1 MRDSRR
7 FGARRPRERRSDA
20 IGLRRRAS
28 RPRRLLV
35 SPSLRRRRSKER
47 AHLLEVRVSRR
58 GHRREFGTHPGDVV
72 AHRRRRRGG
81 IAVARVGV
89 VGIVAVV
96 VAVAGVGIVRRW
108 TERVEGSAHGGAD
121 EDARRGVRGVFAN
134 VAVASYGGVVFA
146 VVAGSVEPRWE
157 VGERVVG
164 VHLRDVVVHALVLV
178 DGLTGKGH
186 VLVEARGRLRG
197 GARRR
202 LGRGLVA
209 RHARRGVGNG
219 AVTGTGDVA
228 GVDGVGR
235 DARAADDGTR
245 GRDGVSGRTVRRERL
260 VELELALVPT
270 HGRTHP
276 RRAISKVKPPRAC
289 FVDAREGSRCE
300 FGVISRRAPPRSRAF
315 RRYDDTTRRASRE
328 RALVCVRRTARR
340 SRTNN
345 IGRGETAVNS
355 DDAFV
360 AAVGWTCPAITDSVE
375 VFAWGDAHSG
385 AHDAVRTTPPT
396 SERAV
401 GPVDALRASSITRRN
416 VAWSAARALWK
427 SRAPLGASSRHR
439 PDMLTCASFSAAAPA
454 RVRATRAF
462 TVGAGARACVAPRAS
477 PTRRDDLLAVLS
489 HHRRAGNAGTPSV
502 SWAASP
508 IIAARARPVRGCRAK
523 TSAETDRANANHVDD
538 DDDAILA
545 FVPSDP
551 FSQTPEE
558 RKEAHRASCE
568 EGRRRAN
575 EKRARRMVRLSPRRR
590 RRPRHAS
597 LPSRRPHPSVPYDS
611 PILAPA

>member
-134 VAVASYGGVVFA
+134 VAVASSGGVVFA

-164 VHLRDVVVHALVLV
+164 VLLRVVVVHALVLV

-235 DARAADDGTR
+235 DA
-245 GRDGVSGRTVRRERL
+245 
-260 VELELALVPT
+260 AL
-270 HGRTHP
+270 RMM
-276 RRAISKVKPPRAC
+276 
-289 FVDAREGSRCE
+289 
-300 FGVISRRAPPRSRAF
+300 
-315 RRYDDTTRRASRE
+315 E
-328 RALVCVRRTARR
+328 RAGATA
-340 SRTNN
+340 SPD
-345 IGRGETAVNS
+345 G
-355 DDAFV
+355 
-360 AAVGWTCPAITDSVE
+360 P
-375 VFAWGDAHSG
+375 SG
-385 AHDAVRTTPPT
+385 ASGSWSSSSRSFQRTDELILAGRFQK
-396 SERAV
+396 SSHHAH
-401 GPVDALRASSITRRN
+401 ASSTLAKGR
-416 VAWSAARALWK
+416 
-427 SRAPLGASSRHR
+427 GASS
-439 PDMLTCASFSAAAPA
+439 
-454 RVRATRAF
+454 
-462 TVGAGARACVAPRAS
+462 G
-477 PTRRDDLLAVLS
+477 
-489 HHRRAGNAGTPSV
+489 
-502 SWAASP
+502 
-508 IIAARARPVRGCRAK
+508 
-523 TSAETDRANANHVDD
+523 
-538 DDDAILA
+538 
-545 FVPSDP
+545 
-551 FSQTPEE
+551 
-558 RKEAHRASCE
+558 
-568 EGRRRAN
+568 
-575 EKRARRMVRLSPRRR
+575 
-590 RRPRHAS
+590 
-597 LPSRRPHPSVPYDS
+597 
-611 PILAPA
+611 